1 MGPRV
6 CGYSAFDCINIYF
19 CCGFGDDAIDC
30 GCPCMGGYGPEKPPD
45 DLVPSVED
53 IMGQAKDKAMEA
65 ITGGGGDAE

>member
-1 MGPRV
+1 
-6 CGYSAFDCINIYF
+6 
-19 CCGFGDDAIDC
+19 
-30 GCPCMGGYGPEKPPD
+30 MGGYGPEKPPD